1 MNKQRNTWAALV
13 SPIFLALTLNSCSQK
28 QEAEKE
34 QPTVGEK
41 AVVLDD
47 TIRKP
52 TLWLVKPSHDQV
64 DTIMKSTD
72 PLSYQIMLDDITTE
86 YDKLRAWADSN
97 GVEKREVYSMA
108 EGIFKT
114 ESDEV
119 YLQSGRGLYWAAFYF
134 DGKSK
139 PVEIM
144 PEDTEAFLKMKRKK

>member
-1 MNKQRNTWAALV
+1 MKNTFSSWAALV
-13 SPIFLALTLNSCSQK
+13 SPIFLAATLSGCAQK
-28 QEAEKE
+28 QEVTKE
-34 QPTVGEK
+34 EPTIAEK

-114 ESDEV
+114 ESGEV
-119 YLQSGRGLYWAAFYF
+119 FLQSGRGLYWAAFYF

-144 PEDTEAFLKMKRKK
+144 PEDTEAFLKKKK